1 MITVT
6 VCCVNVISLHSTTSN
21 WAGQP
26 LNGDWQHFSADQGEV
41 NRYLMQVDQ
50 DQVRSFLG
58 LTGGGLTETSL
69 KSLSLRDLLRV
80 LHR

>member
-6 VCCVNVISLHSTTSN
+6 VCCVNVISLHCATSN

-26 LNGDWQHFSADQGEV
+26 LNGNWQHFSTDQGGFS
-41 NRYLMQVDQ
+41 RYLMQVDQ

-58 LTGGGLTETSL
+58 LTGGGINRNQLEKLESAR
-69 KSLSLRDLLRV
+69 SA
-80 LHR
+80 

>member
-26 LNGDWQHFSADQGEV
+26 LNGDWQHFSADQGGFS
-41 NRYLMQVDQ
+41 RYLMQVDQ

-58 LTGGGLTETSL
+58 LTVKYRWGVINRNQLEKLESAR
-69 KSLSLRDLLRV
+69 SA
-80 LHR
+80 

>member
-26 LNGDWQHFSADQGEV
+26 LNGDWQHFSADQGGFS
-41 NRYLMQVDQ
+41 RYLMQVDQ

-58 LTGGGLTETSL
+58 LTVLTETSL